1 MAVRLQMK
9 LGYAAAAARP
19 PGSPD
24 AILSEEPSIGSIV
37 RSKGSLYLIVTSR
50 TSGPKV
56 GEATRMVAE
65 TIRDAYYYDESAGIV
80 VCLEKAIRAA
90 NKKILHQRDRL
101 GGDRSD
107 EANGPIGVGLA
118 VVRGNELYVVT
129 VGPAEAY
136 LIRQARLSTL
146 PDPNRTRG
154 LPSNNLEPSVWRGE
168 INVGDSLVLASENL
182 VARIGLDELKDAV
195 LTLHPQS
202 AMEQVQARFVSAG
215 GSASDA
221 AIALEATEVS
231 ATTRQRKLVP
241 VQAPEPLAG
250 VPDRSPI
257 PLADSVTGAATS
269 IQESAGRATAAAG
282 GAVGRGFGQFLDRLP
297 RRKPGQRTVTPA
309 SSRVETQRRAAIAVL
324 AFVVLALVLVGAI
337 SVVSFVKGSPTDL
350 SSITAAQRSFQAAQS
365 DLAQV
370 SGPGIDLVKN
380 DRNRAQQLLD
390 DAWQQLDA
398 AEKAGIPI
406 ATTAPLRA
414 QARAGLDELYRMVS
428 VNASVDVSFAAVTPA
443 LDLSA
448 LILGPDLAPYVLDPA
463 TKAVYRI
470 DLKTGQAVAIAK
482 AGQSASGTKI
492 DVPMFIASGG
502 PDLLILDA
510 KNILWRWRPSDATGR
525 GTIVRVIVRNS
536 SSWGNDIRGIGTF
549 VRNANQGLY
558 NLYVVDPSQ
567 RNIIVYT
574 PAADGSFPA
583 SSTGRLQN
591 PQDVSAVDAIVIDG
605 DIFLTQAGTIS
616 RFINGTSQNWKADDP
631 GDEIL
636 RSAPSYTLLAT
647 ASARDLGVIYAYD
660 KANQRVVAI
669 DKDTGSIVNQ
679 YQLAGGNTAW
689 SDLRGM
695 AVVPGTNGGPDSL
708 LWIDHNRLMTSLL
721 VAVPAAG
728 ASPSVGPSAS
738 PSPSPSVKPKPTAKP
753 TPKPTRRPTPRPTKK
768 PTPKPST
775 SP

>member
-19 PGSPD
+19 PSSPD
-24 AILSEEPSIGSIV
+24 AILSEEPSIGSVV
-37 RSKGSLYLIVTSR
+37 RSKGSLYLVVSSR
-50 TSGPKV
+50 TSGPRV
-56 GEATRMVAE
+56 AEATRMVAE
-65 TIRDAYYYDESAGIV
+65 AIRDAYYYDESAGIV

-90 NKKILHQRDRL
+90 NKKIAHQRDRL
-101 GGDRSD
+101 GGDKSD

-146 PDPNRTRG
+146 PDQNRARG
-154 LPSNNLEPSVWRGE
+154 LPSNDLEPSVWRGE
-168 INVGDSLVLASENL
+168 INVGDSLVIASENV

-202 AMEQVQARFVSAG
+202 AMEQVYSRFLAAG
-215 GSASDA
+215 GAGSSDA
-221 AIALEATEVS
+221 AIAIEATEVS
-231 ATTRQRKLVP
+231 ATSRQRKLVP

-269 IQESAGRATAAAG
+269 IQVSAGRATAAAG
-282 GAVGRGFGQFLDRLP
+282 GAVGRGFGHFLDRLP
-297 RRKPGQRTVTPA
+297 RRHPGQTTVTPA

-324 AFVVLALVLVGAI
+324 AFVAFALVLVGAI
-337 SVVSFVKGSPTDL
+337 SVVDFVKGSPTDL
-350 SSITAAQRSFQAAQS
+350 SSITAAERAYETAQG

-370 SGPGIDLVKN
+370 SGPGVDLVKN

-398 AEKAGIPI
+398 AEKAGI
-406 ATTAPLRA
+406 ATSVTAPLRN
-414 QARAGLDELYRMVS
+414 QARAGLDELYQMSS
-428 VNASVDVSFAAVTPA
+428 VNATVDVSFAAVTPA
-443 LDLSA
+443 LDLSS
-448 LILGPDLAPYVLDPA
+448 LILGPDGAPYVLDPA

-470 DLKTGQAVAIAK
+470 DLKTGQAVAIAT
-482 AGQSASGTKI
+482 AGQVVHGVKI
-492 DVPMFIASGG
+492 DVPMFITTGG

-510 KNILWRWRPSDATGR
+510 KNDLWRWRPSDTTGR
-525 GTIVRVIVRNS
+525 GTIVKEIVRNS

-583 SSTGRLQN
+583 SSTGRLAN
-591 PQDVSAVDAIVIDG
+591 PQDVSTVDDMLIDG
-605 DIFLTQAGTIS
+605 DIFLTQGGQIS
-616 RFINGTSQNWKADDP
+616 RFINGASQGWKADDP

-636 RSAPSYTLLAT
+636 RSAPQYTLMAT
-647 ASARDLGVIYAYD
+647 ATARDLGVVYAYD
-660 KANQRVVAI
+660 KPNQRVIAI
-669 DKDTGSIVNQ
+669 DKDTGAIVGQ
-679 YQLAGGNTAW
+679 YQLSGGNTSW
-689 SDLRGM
+689 SDMRGM
-695 AVVPGTNGGPDSL
+695 AVEPGANGGPDSL
-708 LWIDHNRLMTSLL
+708 IWIDHNRLMTSVL

-728 ASPSVGPSAS
+728 ASPSVAPIS
-738 PSPSPSVKPKPTAKP
+738 PSPSPSVKPTPKPTHKP
-753 TPKPTRRPTPRPTKK
+753 TPRPTRRPTPRPTKK
-768 PTPKPST
+768 PTPKPSG
-775 SP
+775 